1 MNLLK
6 YPFKEVIVLAIVTVG
21 ENEPFEKVLKRFKR
35 IVEKEGILTEVKRR
49 QFYEKPSEKKKR
61 KERAARKRIIKAI
74 KKQKNLL

>member
-1 MNLLK
+1 M
-6 YPFKEVIVLAIVTVG
+6 VLAIVVVN
-21 ENEPFEKVLKRFKR
+21 ENEPFEKALKRFKR

-61 KERAARKRIIKAI
+61 KERSARKRILKAL